1 MNRNAKGFGLYGVFF
16 AVLLLIVSA
25 VFGAKAE
32 SAELTPSLSSH
43 QSNYL

>member
-25 VFGAKAE
+25 VFGAKADA
-32 SAELTPSLSSH
+32 AELISLQPQH
-43 QSNYL
+43 QSILY